1 MNFILSFHMLCFLL
15 LQPLFC
21 NYGLILLVVSQSEL
35 QLLMKT
41 FIHSITITIVAV
53 FLFGCPPKHQEPLN
67 GSLVPISKSEHLVMG
82 NPSGA
87 VDSVSY
93 SNNYLME
100 KPQYV
105 VSYNRDRGIPNWVA
119 WHLDNT
125 WLGNVPRKDTF
136 RPDSTLPTNWYHV
149 KRSSYNKSGYA
160 RGHHCPSADR
170 TNTIEDN
177 SATFLMT
184 NMMPQAANNNS
195 GPWEKLEKY
204 CRILVSQGE
213 ELYIYAGG
221 YGSQGTIDKGHV
233 TIPFHTWKVIMVLD
247 NGENDLNRV
256 TSTTRL
262 IAVDM
267 PNNNDQISR
276 TDDWKNYRLCVDSIE
291 ARTGFD
297 FFPNVPKSIQAVIE
311 SVTDS
316 L

>member
-1 MNFILSFHMLCFLL
+1 
-15 LQPLFC
+15 
-21 NYGLILLVVSQSEL
+21 
-35 QLLMKT
+35 
-41 FIHSITITIVAV
+41 
-53 FLFGCPPKHQEPLN
+53 
-67 GSLVPISKSEHLVMG
+67 MG

-136 RPDSTLPTNWYHV
+136 RPDSTLPENWYHV
-149 KRSSYNKSGYA
+149 KKTSYNRSGYA

-170 TNTIEDN
+170 TNTVEDN

-195 GPWEKLEKY
+195 GPWEKLERY
-204 CRILVSQGE
+204 CRNLVKQGK

-221 YGSQGTIDKGHV
+221 YGSQGTIDNGYITV
-233 TIPFHTWKVIMVLD
+233 PSHTWKVILVLD
-247 NGENDLNRV
+247 NGDNDLSRV
-256 TSTTRL
+256 TTTTRL
-262 IAVDM
+262 IGVDM
-267 PNNNDQISR
+267 PNSNDQISR
-276 TDDWKNYRLCVDSIE
+276 TDDWKNYRICVDSIE
-291 ARTGFD
+291 ARTGLDVFS
-297 FFPNVPKSIQAVIE
+297 NVPVSIQAVIE

>member
-1 MNFILSFHMLCFLL
+1 MVFTILHPIFCYFWSLLFFSFIIDIQLSL
-15 LQPLFC
+15 
-21 NYGLILLVVSQSEL
+21 
-35 QLLMKT
+35 KT
-41 FIHSITITIVAV
+41 FIHSISLVLIASFI
-53 FLFGCPPKHQEPLN
+53 FGCPPKHEEPIT
-67 GSLVPISKSEHLVMG
+67 GSLVTTSKSEHLVMG

-100 KPQYV
+100 KSQYV
-105 VSYNRDRGIPNWVA
+105 VSYNRDKGIPNWVA

-125 WLGNVPRKDTF
+125 WLGDVPRKDTF
-136 RPDSTLPTNWYHV
+136 RPDSTLPADWYHV
-149 KRSSYNKSGYA
+149 KKSSYNRSGYA

-170 TNTIEDN
+170 TNTVEDN

-204 CRILVSQGE
+204 CRNLIKQGK

-221 YGSQGTIDKGHV
+221 YGSQGTIDNGHITV
-233 TIPFHTWKVIMVLD
+233 PSHTWKVFLVLD
-247 NGENDLNRV
+247 NGDNDLSRV
-256 TSTTRL
+256 TRTTRL
-262 IAVDM
+262 IGVDM
-267 PNNNDQISR
+267 PNSNDQTSR
-276 TDDWKNYRLCVDSIE
+276 TDDWKNYRICVDSIE
-291 ARTGFD
+291 ARTGLDVFS
-297 FFPNVPKSIQAVIE
+297 NVPVSIQAVIE

>member
-1 MNFILSFHMLCFLL
+1 
-15 LQPLFC
+15 
-21 NYGLILLVVSQSEL
+21 
-35 QLLMKT
+35 MKS
-41 FIHSITITIVAV
+41 FIHSLAIIIATILI
-53 FLFGCPPKHQEPLN
+53 FGCPPKHEE
-67 GSLVPISKSEHLVMG
+67 PISGNLSVTSRSEHLVMG
-82 NPSGA
+82 NPSNA

-93 SNNYLME
+93 SNNYLMG

-136 RPDSTLPTNWYHV
+136 RPDSTLPANWYQV
-149 KRSSYNKSGYA
+149 KKSSYNKSGYA

-170 TNTIEDN
+170 TNTTEDN

-204 CRILVSQGE
+204 CRTLVFQGK

-233 TIPFHTWKVIMVLD
+233 TIPFHTWKVIMVVD
-247 NGENDLNRV
+247 NGENDLSRV

-267 PNNNDQISR
+267 PNSNDQISR
-276 TDDWKNYRLCVDSIE
+276 TDNWKMYRICVDSIE

-297 FFPNVPKSIQAVIE
+297 IFSNVPVSIQAVIE

>member
-1 MNFILSFHMLCFLL
+1 
-15 LQPLFC
+15 
-21 NYGLILLVVSQSEL
+21 
-35 QLLMKT
+35 
-41 FIHSITITIVAV
+41 
-53 FLFGCPPKHQEPLN
+53 
-67 GSLVPISKSEHLVMG
+67 MG
-82 NPSGA
+82 NPSGS

-93 SNNYLME
+93 SSNYLMI

-105 VSYNRDRGIPNWVA
+105 ISYNRDRGIPNWVA

-125 WLGNVPRKDTF
+125 WLGSVPRKDTF
-136 RPDSTLPTNWYHV
+136 RPDSTLPADWYHV
-149 KRSSYNKSGYA
+149 KKSSYNRSGYA

-204 CRILVSQGE
+204 CRNLVKQGK

-221 YGSQGTIDKGHV
+221 YGSQGTIDNGHITV
-233 TIPFHTWKVIMVLD
+233 PSHTWKVILVLD
-247 NGENDLNRV
+247 NGDNDLSRV
-256 TSTTRL
+256 TTTTRL
-262 IAVDM
+262 IGVDM
-267 PNNNDQISR
+267 PNSNDQIIR
-276 TDDWKNYRLCVDSIE
+276 TDDWKNYRICVDSIE
-291 ARTGFD
+291 ARTGLDVFS
-297 FFPNVPKSIQAVIE
+297 NVPVSIQAVIE

>member
-1 MNFILSFHMLCFLL
+1 MILPLNLSFST
-15 LQPLFC
+15 
-21 NYGLILLVVSQSEL
+21 LIVLGYWIVLYPQ

-41 FIHSITITIVAV
+41 FIQTIALIVATV
-53 FLFGCPPKHQEPLN
+53 FTFGCPPKHEE
-67 GSLVPISKSEHLVMG
+67 PISGNLSVTSRSEHLVMG
-82 NPSGA
+82 NPRGA

-105 VSYNRDRGIPNWVA
+105 VSYNSDRGIPNWVA

-136 RPDSTLPTNWYHV
+136 RADSTLPEDWYHV
-149 KRSSYNKSGYA
+149 KKSSYNKSGYA

-170 TNTIEDN
+170 TNTTEDN

-204 CRILVSQGE
+204 CRTLVSQGK

-233 TIPFHTWKVIMVLD
+233 TIPFHTWKVIMVVD
-247 NGENDLNRV
+247 NGENDLSRV

-267 PNNNDQISR
+267 PNSNDQISR
-276 TDDWKNYRLCVDSIE
+276 TDNWKMYRICVDSIE

-297 FFPNVPKSIQAVIE
+297 FFSNVPVSIQAAIE

>member
-1 MNFILSFHMLCFLL
+1 MAAHVSLII
-15 LQPLFC
+15 PADFC
-21 NYGLILLVVSQSEL
+21 IYWSLIYLTLLVEVQFS
-35 QLLMKT
+35 MKS
-41 FIHSITITIVAV
+41 FIQTLTILITAAFI
-53 FLFGCPPKHQEPLN
+53 FGCPPKHEEPLTV
-67 GSLVPISKSEHLVMG
+67 SLVATSKSEHLVMG

-100 KPQYV
+100 MPQYV

-119 WHLDNT
+119 WHLNNT
-125 WLGNVPRKDTF
+125 WLGSVPRKDTF
-136 RPDSTLPTNWYHV
+136 RPDSTLPENWYHV
-149 KRSSYNKSGYA
+149 KKTSYNRSGYA

-170 TNTIEDN
+170 TNTVEDN

-204 CRILVSQGE
+204 CRNLVKQGK

-221 YGSQGTIDKGHV
+221 YGSRGTIDNGHITV
-233 TIPFHTWKVIMVLD
+233 PSHTWKVILVLD
-247 NGENDLNRV
+247 NGDNDLSRV
-256 TSTTRL
+256 TTTTRL
-262 IAVDM
+262 IGVDM
-267 PNNNDQISR
+267 PNSNGQISR
-276 TDDWKNYRLCVDSIE
+276 TDDWKNYRICVDSIE
-291 ARTGFD
+291 ARTGLDVFS
-297 FFPNVPKSIQAVIE
+297 NVPVSIQAVIE

>member
-1 MNFILSFHMLCFLL
+1 MIISNELYMSV
-15 LQPLFC
+15 
-21 NYGLILLVVSQSEL
+21 LILWHCWNIFSYVTLP
-35 QLLMKT
+35 MKA
-41 FIHSITITIVAV
+41 FIHSISIAIVAA
-53 FLFGCPPKHQEPLN
+53 LLLGCPPKHEEPVS
-67 GSLVPISKSEHLVMG
+67 GSLVPVSKSEHLIMG
-82 NPSGA
+82 NPSCA

-93 SNNYLME
+93 SKNYLME

-105 VSYNRDRGIPNWVA
+105 VSYNRDKGIPNWVA

-125 WLGNVPRKDTF
+125 WLGDVPRKDTF
-136 RPDSTLPTNWYHV
+136 RPDSTLPMDWYHV
-149 KRSSYNKSGYA
+149 KKGSYNHSGYA

-184 NMMPQAANNNS
+184 NMMPQAVNNNS

-204 CRILVSQGE
+204 CRNLVKQGK

-221 YGSQGTIDKGHV
+221 YGSQGTIDNGHITV
-233 TIPFHTWKVIMVLD
+233 PSHTWKVILVLD
-247 NGENDLNRV
+247 NGDNDLSRV
-256 TSTTRL
+256 TTTTRL
-262 IAVDM
+262 IGVDM
-267 PNNNDQISR
+267 PNSNDQTSR
-276 TDDWKNYRLCVDSIE
+276 TDDWKNYRICVDSIE

-297 FFPNVPKSIQAVIE
+297 LFSNVPVSIQAVIE

>member
-1 MNFILSFHMLCFLL
+1 MLGYWIILYP
-15 LQPLFC
+15 Q
-21 NYGLILLVVSQSEL
+21 

-41 FIHSITITIVAV
+41 FINILTISVIAA
-53 FLFGCPPKHQEPLN
+53 FIFGCPPKHEEPILGN
-67 GSLVPISKSEHLVMG
+67 LSVTSRSEHLVMG

-125 WLGNVPRKDTF
+125 WLGSVPRKDTF
-136 RPDSTLPTNWYHV
+136 RPDSTLPADWYHV
-149 KRSSYNKSGYA
+149 KKSSYNRSGYA

-170 TNTIEDN
+170 TNTVEDN

-195 GPWEKLEKY
+195 GPWENLEKY
-204 CRILVSQGE
+204 CRTLVSQGE

-221 YGSQGTIDKGHV
+221 YGSQGTIDKGQV
-233 TIPFHTWKVIMVLD
+233 TVPSHTWKVIMILD
-247 NGENDLNRV
+247 NGENDLSRV

-267 PNNNDQISR
+267 PNSNDQISR
-276 TDDWKNYRLCVDSIE
+276 TDNWKSYRICVDSIE
-291 ARTGFD
+291 ARTGYD
-297 FFPNVPKSIQAVIE
+297 FFSNVPKSIQAVIE
-311 SVTDS
+311 GIVDT

>member
-1 MNFILSFHMLCFLL
+1 MKSFIQSFAIVFTTV
-15 LQPLFC
+15 LF
-21 NYGLILLVVSQSEL
+21 
-35 QLLMKT
+35 
-41 FIHSITITIVAV
+41 
-53 FLFGCPPKHQEPLN
+53 FGCSPRHDEPQF
-67 GSLVPISKSEHLVMG
+67 GISKSEHLVMG

-93 SNNYLME
+93 ATNYLME
-100 KPQYV
+100 KHQYV

-119 WHLDNT
+119 WHLEST

-136 RPDSTLPTNWYHV
+136 RPDSTLLASWFHV
-149 KRSSYNKSGYA
+149 KKSSYNKSGYA

-170 TNTIEDN
+170 TNTVEDN

-184 NMMPQAANNNS
+184 NMMPQAPNNNS

-204 CRILVSQGE
+204 CRTLVSQGK

-221 YGSQGTIDKGHV
+221 YGSQGTIDHGHV
-233 TIPFHTWKVIMVLD
+233 TIPFHLWKVIMVLD
-247 NGENDLNRV
+247 KGSNDLSRV
-256 TSTTRL
+256 STTTRL

-267 PNNNDQISR
+267 PNINDQISR
-276 TDDWKNYRLCVDSIE
+276 TEDWKIYRVCVDSLE

-297 FFPNVPKSIQAVIE
+297 FFSNVPAATQAVIE
-311 SVTDS
+311 SVVDS

>member
-1 MNFILSFHMLCFLL
+1 MVALILWHCWNIL
-15 LQPLFC
+15 
-21 NYGLILLVVSQSEL
+21 NYGALP
-35 QLLMKT
+35 MKS
-41 FIHSITITIVAV
+41 FIHSIAIVITAV
-53 FLFGCPPKHQEPLN
+53 VIFGCPPKHEEPVVGFLI
-67 GSLVPISKSEHLVMG
+67 PTPKSEHLVMG
-82 NPSGA
+82 NPSNA

-105 VSYNRDRGIPNWVA
+105 VSYSRYRGIPNWVA

-125 WLGNVPRKDTF
+125 WIGTVPRKDTF
-136 RPDSTLPTNWYHV
+136 QPDSTLPSDWYHV
-149 KRSSYNKSGYA
+149 KKSSYNSSDYA

-170 TNTIEDN
+170 TNTVEDN

-204 CRILVSQGE
+204 CRSLVSKGK

-221 YGSQGTIDKGHV
+221 YGAQGTIDHGHV
-233 TIPFHTWKVIMVLD
+233 TVPSHTWKVIMVLD
-247 NGENDLNRV
+247 TGENDLSRV
-256 TSTTRL
+256 TTTTRL

-267 PNNNDQISR
+267 PNSNDQISR
-276 TDDWKNYRLCVDSIE
+276 TDDWKMYRICVDSIE
-291 ARTGFD
+291 ARTGFN
-297 FFPNVPKSIQAVIE
+297 FFSNVPVSVQAVIE